1 MLSWS
6 LGRSV
11 LWLLFFLGE
20 TYFMSNHL
28 SQAFSFLQSRILYL
42 FLQGIPHFYAFL
54 LSHPNDHKV
63 HSLFVLSNQML
74 TLWKLFITFFRLP
87 ISYTFFTAFC
97 HWEERSVIIQYVSIC
112 ADGFSIQMLPAYLN
126 QSIVCW
132 CRRKRI

>member
-11 LWLLFFLGE
+11 LRLLFFLGE

-28 SQAFSFLQSRILYL
+28 SQAFSFLHSRILYL
-42 FLQGIPHFYAFL
+42 FLQGITHFYAFL
-54 LSHPNDHKV
+54 LSYPNDHKV
-63 HSLFVLSNQML
+63 HSLFVLSNKML

-87 ISYTFFTAFC
+87 ISYTFC
-97 HWEERSVIIQYVSIC
+97 HWEERSIMIQYVSIC

-126 QSIVCW
+126 QSYRVLV
-132 CRRKRI
+132 